1 MGLFSFDF
9 KTITEGKSFILY
21 LSIKDSSELLTIPKN
36 NFYSKVIDNP
46 LNIVGVPVLS
56 VKSKTLGTD
65 TASFIK
71 VSILL
76 EVTSITFYYK
86 YPAA

>member
-1 MGLFSFDF
+1 M
-9 KTITEGKSFILY
+9 
-21 LSIKDSSELLTIPKN
+21 
-36 NFYSKVIDNP
+36 
-46 LNIVGVPVLS
+46 S

-65 TASFIK
+65 IASFIK

-86 YPAA
+86 NPAAKYKIFFVSGSPSISIEGIG